1 MSIRPIKSH
10 KVYKGV
16 NFLIAKGHFLRFS
29 PVDRSTKGDC
39 IVQVCTS
46 TSPIGVGDHL
56 KLRVALTFSPY
67 CFLTK

>member
-1 MSIRPIKSH
+1 MSIRPIKSL

-16 NFLIAKGHFLRFS
+16 NFLRAKGHFLRLI

-39 IVQVCTS
+39 VVQVGTS

-56 KLRVALTFSPY
+56 KLRVAITFSPTLLFFY
-67 CFLTK
+67 